1 MSRQKEFY
9 LEPRKPSGIYYYIIL
24 DPVSRK
30 TMAYKSTGTT
40 DKRQAEALG
49 MDWWKNGVPGKFP
62 HSGIDRKTLFCDYLI
77 KFWDFDTS
85 GYFRE
90 LETMGKEPHPEHA
103 LEMQKVVERYYRPYF
118 QSKLLCQIDAETL
131 QNFIIYLK
139 IEKHLAASTVNS
151 ARNAA
156 MKALRH
162 AKQKKIIKDFDFD
175 AVLRAGGKASKR
187 GILEKEEVDELFR
200 LEWPSIRA
208 RIAVLIAYHT
218 GMRMGEV
225 RALRVC
231 DIHSDRISVRHSWGK
246 VSKRKSTKN
255 QEIRDVP
262 ILPVLHDE
270 LMAYIKHMGLFNLDS
285 LLLPA
290 QNPEIPYDDRRIGK
304 EFNKMLEKIGIDD
317 KTRKER
323 GIVYHSWRHLLAKN
337 LVEKGT
343 NKAIGMKILGQKTGR
358 IFDMYSDHVDK
369 ETFRQMTK
377 AIENVS
383 QNEELKEP
391 IPFKKVC

>member
-1 MSRQKEFY
+1 MSRQRKFY

-30 TMAYKSTGTT
+30 TITYKSTGTT
-40 DKRQAEALG
+40 DKRQAEAIG
-49 MDWWKNGVPGKFP
+49 MDWWTNGIPGKT
-62 HSGIDRKTLFCDYLI
+62 SNTGIDRKSLFCDYLF
-77 KFWDFDTS
+77 KFWDFKTS

-103 LEMQKVVERYYRPYF
+103 IEMQKIVERYYRPYF
-118 QSKLLCQIDAETL
+118 QSKLLCQTDDQSL
-131 QNFIIYLK
+131 QKFVVYLK
-139 IEKHLAASTVNS
+139 IEKKLAASTVNS

-175 AVLRAGGKASKR
+175 AVPRAGGKASER
-187 GILEKEEVDELFR
+187 GILEKEEVDELFSQ
-200 LEWPSIRA
+200 EWTCIKA

-231 DIHSDRISVRHSWGK
+231 DIHSDRISVGHSWGK

-262 ILPVLHDE
+262 ILPDLHE
-270 LMAYIKHMGLFNLDS
+270 EIMAYIK
-285 LLLPA
+285 
-290 QNPEIPYDDRRIGK
+290 Q
-304 EFNKMLEKIGIDD
+304 
-317 KTRKER
+317 T
-323 GIVYHSWRHLLAKN
+323 VYSALTACYYRVKN
-337 LVEKGT
+337 LKFPMMIAV
-343 NKAIGMKILGQKTGR
+343 
-358 IFDMYSDHVDK
+358 
-369 ETFRQMTK
+369 
-377 AIENVS
+377 
-383 QNEELKEP
+383 
-391 IPFKKVC
+391 

>member
-9 LEPRKPSGIYYYIIL
+9 LEPRRPSGIYYYIVL
-24 DPVSRK
+24 DPVSRT

-49 MDWWKNGVPGKFP
+49 MDWWKNGVPGKIP
-62 HSGIDRKTLFCDYLI
+62 SSGIDRKALFCDYLI

-90 LETMGKEPHPEHA
+90 LETMGREPHPEHA
-103 LEMQKVVERYYRPYF
+103 LEMQKIVERYYRPYF

-262 ILPVLHDE
+262 ILPVLYE
-270 LMAYIKHMGLFNLDS
+270 EITAYIKQMGLFNLDS

-290 QNPEIPYDDRRIGK
+290 KNSEVPYDDRMIGK

-317 KTRKER
+317 KIRKER

-337 LVEKGT
+337 LVEKGI
-343 NKAIGMKILGQKTGR
+343 NKAIGMKILGQRTGR

-369 ETFRQMTK
+369 ETFRLMSK

-383 QNEELKEP
+383 QNEKLKEP
-391 IPFKKVC
+391 IPFKKVV

>member
-1 MSRQKEFY
+1 MRRYYLRQRSENGNWYVIFMNNITKKQDFT
-9 LEPRKPSGIYYYIIL
+9 RC
-24 DPVSRK
+24 
-30 TMAYKSTGTT
+30 TGTT
-40 DKRQAEALG
+40 DKRQADSIAQEWLV
-49 MDWWKNGVPGKFP
+49 NGPPEKP
-62 HSGIDRKTLFCDYLI
+62 KTSNIAKTTVFCDYMI
-77 KFWDFDTS
+77 QFWDFDTS

-90 LETMGKEPHPEHA
+90 LETMGREPHPEHA
-103 LEMQKVVERYYRPYF
+103 LEMQKIVGRYYRPYF
-118 QSKLLCQIDAETL
+118 QSKLLCQIDEETL
-131 QNFIIYLK
+131 QNFIVHLK
-139 IEKHLAASTVNS
+139 IEKHLAASTVNL

-162 AKQKKIIKDFDFD
+162 AKRKKIIKEFNFD
-175 AVLRAGGKASKR
+175 AVLRAGGKTSER
-187 GILEKEEVDELFR
+187 GILEKEEVDELFS

-231 DIHSDRISVRHSWGK
+231 DIHFDRINVRHSWGK

-262 ILPVLHDE
+262 IRPALYKE
-270 LMAYIKHMGLFNLDS
+270 IMAYVKQTGLFSLFNLDS

-290 QNPEIPYDDRRIGK
+290 KNSEFPYDDRSIGR

-317 KTRKER
+317 KTRKKR

-343 NKAIGMKILGQKTGR
+343 NKAIGMKILGQKTSR
-358 IFDMYSDHVDK
+358 IFDLYADHVDK

-377 AIENVS
+377 AIEIVH
-383 QNEELKEP
+383 Q
-391 IPFKKVC
+391 